1 MRQLRNLAQL
11 CDYQLHARDGEIGR
25 LKELFFDDRYWSVR
39 YFIVHTG
46 NWLLGKDVL
55 IVPSMVSAID
65 EDKKYVAVD
74 LMRKQI
80 EHSPAVDTSLPIS
93 RHYENDYYGH
103 YGLNPY
109 WLDTPFPEE
118 LPELRPLPAEQQSR
132 EPDQPHLRS
141 SRAVTSYRIHA
152 QDGEIGHVEDFILD
166 DTDWSIRYLEVNT
179 RNWLPGKHVL
189 VAPIWIHSI
198 DWREHEV
205 VVNLNRQAI
214 ASAPAYD
221 RGQVIGTDYE
231 VTLYK
236 HYGMALDSN
245 STKEI

>member
-1 MRQLRNLAQL
+1 MRRLRNLAQL
-11 CDYQLHARDGEIGR
+11 CDYQLHASDGEIGH

-74 LMRKQI
+74 LTREQI
-80 EHSPAVDTSLPIS
+80 KHSPTVDTSLPIS
-93 RHYENDYYGH
+93 RHYENDYYGY

-109 WLDTPFPEE
+109 WLATPFPEE
-118 LPELRPLPAEQQSR
+118 LPELRPVPPEQQPR

-141 SRAVTSYRIHA
+141 SRAVTGYRIHA

-166 DTDWSIRYLEVNT
+166 DADWSIRYLEINT
-179 RNWLPGKHVL
+179 RKWLPGKHVL

-198 DWREHEV
+198 DWREQEV

-214 ASAPAYD
+214 TSAPAYD
-221 RGQVIGTDYE
+221 KGQVIGPDYE

-236 HYGMALDSN
+236 HYGMTLDSN
-245 STKEI
+245 STKEN